1 MLINKEKL
9 GNLPSLFRVMK
20 YPIV

>member
-9 GNLPSLFRVMK
+9 VNLPSLFRVMK
-20 YPIV
+20 YPTV